1 MATWRTVLL
10 GLVVLVRAT
19 AQQPTATSAP
29 QDATNILCVEKIQI
43 PTYPPLARQA
53 RVAGTLSV
61 KVKLGQNGIV
71 SEVSAQSRLNNDRAQ
86 AILLTPI
93 EKALRQ
99 AQFRTDCAGKV
110 VILEFDFHID
120 GDPYDHQTQEVAFG
134 YPNRFWITARP
145 PVPINEP

>member
-1 MATWRTVLL
+1 MSWRKERLDSFLQLASPELTVL
-10 GLVVLVRAT
+10 
-19 AQQPTATSAP
+19 
-29 QDATNILCVEKIQI
+29 
-43 PTYPPLARQA
+43 
-53 RVAGTLSV
+53 
-61 KVKLGQNGIV
+61 
-71 SEVSAQSRLNNDRAQ
+71 DRAREPLRIGLGSYRGHLLVTRIHGTGKNVHA

-99 AQFRTDCAGKV
+99 AQFRTDCAGKL

-120 GDPYDHQTQEVAFG
+120 GDPYDRQTQEVAFG